1 MGSPSYR
8 SITGTLTYDPSSG
21 QSCSLPGRISALIRA
36 FLGRDNVRR
45 KQQVSR
51 SPSPRCP
58 GSSAAFQGL
67 GGAGLPPCLAGT
79 LRSQG
84 RLGKAA
90 KLRGVRVNVLSLFS
104 QTRQRFF
111 CIFLSEKRPKPNK
124 RGKKKISLEHVSATV
139 RFTNRGQEIALIYLT
154 LPSRHVP
161 RMLGRDNLKGGSGL
175 RLEGTALASGRR
187 RPQHRLARG
196 LQPRA
201 GGARASATSGS
212 ASLSLPS
219 EP

>member
-124 RGKKKISLEHVSATV
+124 RGKKKNLSRARVCYSQIHKSWAGNRSNLFNPSLQACSPDARQRQSEGRV
-139 RFTNRGQEIALIYLT
+139 RPPAGGDSLGQRPA
-154 LPSRHVP
+154 PP
-161 RMLGRDNLKGGSGL
+161 AAPAGSG
-175 RLEGTALASGRR
+175 APAASRR
-187 RPQHRLARG
+187 CPGVCHLWIRV
-196 LQPRA
+196 
-201 GGARASATSGS
+201 T
-212 ASLSLPS
+212 LSPV
-219 EP
+219 